1 MKNQEIDSANTEGI
15 PCWMCHNV
23 EALSHPNFK
32 SHAFFYQNLNAIY
45 YTTFCFKD
53 SFSSTEED
61 PDVGDVKS
69 FLFMQRKPTLSDDDQ
84 MDSPM
89 DSSQHGGNGAS
100 RKRPAVEDVGQAKG
114 KKQRLEFIF

>member
-1 MKNQEIDSANTEGI
+1 MTCQRVYFLPK
-15 PCWMCHNV
+15 
-23 EALSHPNFK
+23 FK
-32 SHAFFYQNLNAIY
+32 TQFI
-45 YTTFCFKD
+45 TTFCFKD
-53 SFSSTEED
+53 SSSSTEED

-84 MDSPM
+84 MDATM
-89 DSSQHGGNGAS
+89 ESSQHGGNGAS